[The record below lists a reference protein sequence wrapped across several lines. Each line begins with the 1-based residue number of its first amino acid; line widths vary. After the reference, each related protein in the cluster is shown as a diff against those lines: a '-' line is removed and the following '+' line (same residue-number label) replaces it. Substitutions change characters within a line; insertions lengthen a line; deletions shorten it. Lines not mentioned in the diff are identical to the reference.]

1 MNVHINKGNNNHN
14 CKRKVTLEVHL
25 GFSKKEIG
33 DARTVKILT
42 LNGELFVINVNTP
55 KEMNRILI
63 IEEVVLITES
73 LEEVVIDTI
82 KMFQVHIKEDIMA
95 IIGMKVVVI
104 ITEIVIQVQ

>member
-1 MNVHINKGNNNHN
+1 MNIHINNNNH
-14 CKRKVTLEVHL
+14 KRKVTLEDHL

-33 DARTVKILT
+33 DVRTAKILT
-42 LNGELFVINVNTP
+42 LNGGLFVINVNTP

-104 ITEIVIQVQ
+104 ITEIVI